1 MRFADRPRI
10 VPLQNRVTYKNR
22 VSLASGQAP
31 YNKTA
36 QAVTSLCHTLHVS
49 IPRLHYEMKHA
60 AGIVAFVAR
69 FVVLG
74 LAIAFVISLFWP
86 GVGDRLRMRFGLGHE
101 PVAASSAGRTSS
113 MELASAP
120 PAAPASYA
128 DAVAR
133 AAPSVVNIYANKI
146 VTEQA
151 VRMFTD
157 PLMQQLFGGTPIGT
171 VRRREQNLGS
181 GVIVSANGYV
191 LTNYHVIANA
201 DDIQVL
207 LYDGRVAKATLVG
220 ADEETDLAVLKID
233 AGNLPVIQM
242 ADPKKLRVGD
252 VVLAIGNPLNLN
264 QTVTMGIISAIGRQL
279 SNSSPEDFI
288 QTDAAIN
295 LGNSGGALV
304 NTNGDLVGINTLL
317 IGKAANAEGI
327 GFAIPVDTAT
337 NVLRQLIATGHVVRG
352 WLGANYGF
360 VPVAADSGLPAAA
373 ARGAQ
378 VTDVYP
384 DTPAA
389 AAGIQVHDILLRL
402 GDHYIR
408 DPADLSRQE
417 AALKPGSKVEVSGL
431 RNGVP
436 FHVWAHVIQR
446 PPRMPVANATT
457 NNSSNIEG

>member
-1 MRFADRPRI
+1 
-10 VPLQNRVTYKNR
+10 
-22 VSLASGQAP
+22 
-31 YNKTA
+31 
-36 QAVTSLCHTLHVS
+36 
-49 IPRLHYEMKHA
+49 MKHA

-69 FVVLG
+69 FVILG
-74 LAIAFVISLFWP
+74 LAIAFVISLIWP
-86 GVGDRLRMRFGLGHE
+86 GVGDGLRARFGLQH
-101 PVAASSAGRTSS
+101 ASTPALNTP
-113 MELASAP
+113 ATPAP
-120 PAAPASYA
+120 FSYA
-128 DAVAR
+128 DAVAK

-157 PLMQQLFGGTPIGT
+157 PLMQQLFGGTPAGPP
-171 VRRREQNLGS
+171 VARREQSLGS
-181 GVIVSANGYV
+181 GVIVSADGYV
-191 LTNYHVIANA
+191 LTNNHVIAKS

-207 LYDGRVAKATLVG
+207 LYDGRVAKAKLVG
-220 ADEETDLAVLKID
+220 ADEETDLAVLKIET
-233 AGNLPVIQM
+233 GNLPVIQM

-304 NTNGDLVGINTLL
+304 NSNGDLVGINTLL

-337 NVLRQLIATGHVVRG
+337 NVLRQLIATGHVIRG

-378 VTDVYP
+378 VTDVYAAG
-384 DTPAA
+384 PAA
-389 AAGIQVHDILLRL
+389 AAGIQPHDILLRL
-402 GDHYIR
+402 GNDDIR
-408 DPADLSRQE
+408 DPADLSRHE
-417 AALKPGSKVEVSGL
+417 AMLKPGSKVEVSGL

-436 FHVWAHVIQR
+436 FHVMVNVIQR
-446 PPRMPVANATT
+446 PPQIPVMGSQGNTG
-457 NNSSNIEG
+457 NYIEG

>member
-1 MRFADRPRI
+1 
-10 VPLQNRVTYKNR
+10 
-22 VSLASGQAP
+22 
-31 YNKTA
+31 
-36 QAVTSLCHTLHVS
+36 
-49 IPRLHYEMKHA
+49 MKHA

-69 FVVLG
+69 FVILG

-86 GVGDRLRMRFGLGHE
+86 GVGDRLRARFGLQHDST
-101 PVAASSAGRTSS
+101 PAAVTSA
-113 MELASAP
+113 AP
-120 PAAPASYA
+120 SAAPASYA
-128 DAVAR
+128 DAVAK

-171 VRRREQNLGS
+171 VKRREQNLGS
-181 GVIVSANGYV
+181 GVIVSADGYV
-191 LTNYHVIANA
+191 LTNNHVIANA

-207 LYDGRVAKATLVG
+207 LYDGRVAKAKLIG
-220 ADEETDLAVLKID
+220 ADEETDLAVLKIID
-233 AGNLPVIQM
+233 AVNLPVIQM

-304 NTNGDLVGINTLL
+304 NSNGDLVGINTLL

-337 NVLRQLIATGHVVRG
+337 NVLRQLIATGHVIRG

-378 VTDVYP
+378 ITDVTP
-384 DTPAA
+384 GTPAA
-389 AAGIQVHDILLRL
+389 LAGLQPRDILLRL
-402 GDHYIR
+402 GDNNIR
-408 DPADLSRQE
+408 DPADLSRRE

-436 FHVWAHVIQR
+436 FHVEVSVIQR
-446 PPRMPVANATT
+446 PPQLPTANSAA
-457 NNSSNIEG
+457 NSGSNIEG

>member
-1 MRFADRPRI
+1 
-10 VPLQNRVTYKNR
+10 
-22 VSLASGQAP
+22 
-31 YNKTA
+31 
-36 QAVTSLCHTLHVS
+36 
-49 IPRLHYEMKHA
+49 MKHA

-74 LAIAFVISLFWP
+74 LAIAFVISLIWP
-86 GVGDRLRMRFGLGHE
+86 GVGDRLRARFGLQHE
-101 PVAASSAGRTSS
+101 ATPAASASTTSS
-113 MELASAP
+113 N
-120 PAAPASYA
+120 AAPASYA
-128 DAVAR
+128 DAVAK
-133 AAPSVVNIYANKI
+133 AAPSVVNIYANKV

-171 VRRREQNLGS
+171 VKRREQNLGS
-181 GVIVSANGYV
+181 GVIVSVDGYV
-191 LTNYHVIANA
+191 LTNNHVIANA

-207 LYDGRVAKATLVG
+207 LYDGRVAKAKLVG
-220 ADEETDLAVLKID
+220 ADEETDLAVLKIID
-233 AGNLPVIQM
+233 AVNLPVIQM

-279 SNSSPEDFI
+279 NNSSPEDFI

-295 LGNSGGALV
+295 LGNSGGALI
-304 NTNGDLVGINTLL
+304 NSNGDLVGINTLL

-337 NVLRQLIATGHVVRG
+337 NVLRQLIATGHVIRG
-352 WLGANYGF
+352 WHGANYGF

-378 VTDVYP
+378 VTDVTP
-384 DTPAA
+384 GTPAA
-389 AAGIQVHDILLRL
+389 LAGLQPRDILLRL
-402 GDHYIR
+402 GDNDIR
-408 DPADLSRQE
+408 DPADLSRRE

-436 FHVWAHVIQR
+436 FHVPVSVIQR
-446 PPRMPVANATT
+446 PPQMPTASSAAN
-457 NNSSNIEG
+457 SGSNIEG

>member
-1 MRFADRPRI
+1 
-10 VPLQNRVTYKNR
+10 
-22 VSLASGQAP
+22 
-31 YNKTA
+31 
-36 QAVTSLCHTLHVS
+36 
-49 IPRLHYEMKHA
+49 MKHA
-60 AGIVAFVAR
+60 AGIVAFIAR

-74 LAIAFVISLFWP
+74 LAIAFVISLVWP
-86 GVGDRLRMRFGLGHE
+86 GVGDRLRTRFGLQSM
-101 PVAASSAGRTSS
+101 PAASTSV
-113 MELASAP
+113 AQVTTQTAP
-120 PAAPASYA
+120 SSTGAPASYA
-128 DAVAR
+128 DAVTK
-133 AAPSVVNIYANKI
+133 AAPSVVNIYANKV

-157 PLMQQLFGGTPIGT
+157 PLMQQLFGGTPMGT
-171 VRRREQNLGS
+171 VKRREQNLGS

-191 LTNYHVIANA
+191 LTNNHVIANA

-207 LYDGRVAKATLVG
+207 LYDGRVAKARLVG
-220 ADEETDLAVLKID
+220 ADEETDLAVLKILD

-242 ADPKKLRVGD
+242 ADPKRLRVGD

-304 NTNGDLVGINTLL
+304 NSNGDLVGINTLL

-360 VPVAADSGLPAAA
+360 VPIAADSGLPAAA

-378 VTDVYP
+378 VTDVY
-384 DTPAA
+384 TGGPAA
-389 AAGIQVHDILLRL
+389 AAGIQPHDILLRL
-402 GDHYIR
+402 GEDNIR
-408 DPADLSRQE
+408 DPADLSRRE
-417 AALKPGSKVEVSGL
+417 AALKPGSRVEVSGL

-436 FHVWAHVIQR
+436 FHVLVNVIQR
-446 PPRMPVANATT
+446 PPQTPTAASA
-457 NNSSNIEG
+457 SSSGSDIVG